1 MQFTDGVGISGT
13 AAEIGALCAFCADEG
28 NLATVAVKVDDGS
41 LVSWAT
47 NGCAAAY
54 HHGES
59 FDGKG
64 SPSRTKHEWQISAD
78 WLRTVRR
85 SMKSGDEVILRTDAK
100 KRVVE
105 AVVREIETSSVKLR
119 VSLDDQIAEQI
130 SIDLPMVAPSRPGRH
145 TGEIPTS
152 ELMVSWHVLQLL
164 GKVTRAVDS
173 SAIRLFV
180 SSDPTQP
187 IYCEV
192 DVMGRMYDDEAPR
205 WVVVLMP
212 LNQTEKTE

>member
-13 AAEIGALCAFCADEG
+13 AAEVAALCAFCADEG
-28 NLATVAVKVDDGS
+28 NLATVAVKVADGT

-47 NGCAAAY
+47 NGQAAAY
-54 HHGES
+54 HHGEA
-59 FDGKG
+59 FDGTG
-64 SPSRTKHEWQISAD
+64 SPSRIKHEWQISAD

-85 SMKSGDEVILRTDAK
+85 SMEGGDEVILRTDAK
-100 KRVVE
+100 QRVVE
-105 AVVREIETSSVKLR
+105 AVVRDIETSSVKLR
-119 VSLDDQIAEQI
+119 VSLDDQVAEQI
-130 SIDLPMVAPSRPGRH
+130 SIDLPAVAPSRPGRH

-164 GKVTRAVDS
+164 GKVTKAVDS
-173 SAIRLFV
+173 SAIRFFI
-180 SSDPTQP
+180 SSNPTQP

-192 DVMGRMYDDEAPR
+192 DVPGRMYDEAAPR

-212 LNQTEKTE
+212 IKPSAKEE